1 MTTASKTPQTNPPS
15 GDTRASEIRQHFESV
30 AETLR
35 RGGLVVVFD
44 REQPARGGIAVGGA
58 QRASDDVINF
68 LATWARGI
76 TAVAIPEDRA
86 GRLNL
91 PLQANQPGVRQ
102 DHHPE
107 NERWTV
113 TVEARDGV
121 TTGIS
126 ASDRAATVRLLSS
139 PHARPVDL
147 ATPGHVHPVL
157 ASERGLVQR
166 QGWAEAA
173 CDTLRMA
180 GLDAVAVFSQI
191 LDDSGELLTDA
202 GLEAFAVDHGLPIMA
217 IDDVLAHRLAHE
229 TFVQQLSQS
238 TLPTR
243 YGPFLV
249 RAFANLIDNQQ
260 HLALSL
266 GETRSHEP
274 LLVRVHSECLTG
286 DVFGSLRCDCGS
298 QLDESLRRIAAEGR
312 GAVVYL
318 RQEGRGIGLL
328 DKIRA
333 YALQDKGRDTVEA
346 NLDLGLPVDRRD
358 FGLAAQIL
366 HVIGTRRVR
375 LMTNNPDK
383 VEVLERFGIEVVA
396 REPLEIHPT
405 DSNRDYLATKK
416 VKLGHMLD
424 EV

>member
-1 MTTASKTPQTNPPS
+1 MRTDPTETQHPTPDS
-15 GDTRASEIRQHFESV
+15 RARLDAVTES
-30 AETLR
+30 LR
-35 RGGLVVVFD
+35 RGGLVVVSD
-44 REQPARGGIAVGGA
+44 AQRPNHGGIAVGGA
-58 QRASDDVINF
+58 LRASDDVINF

-76 TAVAIPEDRA
+76 TAVALPEDRA
-86 GRLNL
+86 ARLGL
-91 PLQANQPGVRQ
+91 PVQANHPRVRQ
-102 DHHPE
+102 DHHPA

-126 ASDRAATVRLLSS
+126 ASDRAATVRMLAS
-139 PHARPVDL
+139 PHTRPIDL
-147 ATPGHVHPVL
+147 ATPGHVHPVI
-157 ASERGLVQR
+157 ASERGLVER
-166 QGWAEAA
+166 HGWSEAA

-180 GLDAVAVFSQI
+180 GLDPVAVFSQI
-191 LDDSGELLTDA
+191 LGDDGDVLSHEA
-202 GLEAFAVDHGLPIMA
+202 LETFARDHGLPHVTIED
-217 IDDVLAHRLAHE
+217 ILGHRMAHE
-229 TFVQQLSQS
+229 TFVHQLSQS

-249 RAFANLIDNQQ
+249 RAFANVIDQQQ

-266 GETRSHEP
+266 GETRSNEP

-286 DVFGSLRCDCGS
+286 DVFGSLRCDCGA

-312 GAVVYL
+312 GVVIYL

-333 YALQDKGRDTVEA
+333 YALQDRGRDTVQA
-346 NLDLGLPVDRRD
+346 NLELGLPVDRRD

-366 HVIGTRRVR
+366 HVIGARRAR

-383 VEVLERFGIEVVA
+383 VAALERFGIEVVA
-396 REPLEIHPT
+396 REALETQPN
-405 DSNRDYLATKK
+405 DDNRLYLSTKK
-416 VKLGHMLD
+416 RKLGHMLD